1 MLQQLSA
8 CVVSLRNQGRMQR
21 TADSAVQHEAS
32 FVMFDFAILTEDIK
46 GPSKMPISENIFA
59 RMYCL
64 TLSKRIVTREQ
75 QMQQMWTLSQ
85 YRVLHVDSCIQNTL
99 HAATATKSTPTPRNR
114 SNFEYGKSRCSVC
127 KQDLTPL
134 AQLSS
139 IHTRHRHTH
148 ITCNSLL
155 TSAASQDCRK
165 CITEAPGKS
174 QASSD
179 CASALRLHSTLTTS
193 G

>member
-1 MLQQLSA
+1 
-8 CVVSLRNQGRMQR
+8 MQR
-21 TADSAVQHEAS
+21 TADSAGQHEAS
-32 FVMFDFAILTEDIK
+32 FVTFDFAILTEDIR
-46 GPSKMPISENIFA
+46 GASKMPTSENIFA
-59 RMYCL
+59 RMYCE

-75 QMQQMWTLSQ
+75 HVQQMWTLRK
-85 YRVLHVDSCIQNTL
+85 YRVLHVDSCIHSTL

-134 AQLSS
+134 AQLVS

-155 TSAASQDCRK
+155 TLTASQDCQK
-165 CITEAPGKS
+165 CITEVPGKS

-179 CASALRLHSTLTTS
+179 CASALRLHSTLNTS